1 MFSIVTSRYDSVLR
15 KRVSQHRSK
24 NLKILNKLPTESTE
38 LVGVT
43 MATRPLEMDTLPPT
57 EALEIENGLT
67 LVPRLKLLL
76 TISPTD
82 TASSTKLIDEW
93 KLSQTLI
100 EFLKT
105 SFSVPIIVPEE
116 DVRIKRFKDL
126 KKRKREDPMAKGT
139 IFVRD
144 LGFVKSS
151 LKKYESIGEKDDE
164 GRVLEKKLKEWRT
177 LIEEKMDGIELNLEG
192 SKYKLSVSMPKSDDF
207 DRMVKEWDEMQAF
220 GDRGYSRG
228 GGGGRLQRPD
238 TIVMRG
244 VPSRWFAEPRV
255 SSKPSMLVTHTIFS
269 FFGKIRNLNVAEDDD
284 LGNDG
289 DGENEDIVPG
299 LNCKVVVRFE
309 SYKDFCN
316 ALKALS
322 GRSLQK
328 KGSRMVA
335 DYEVTWD
342 TSYSQERSGRN
353 NVELGGRYGNEVS
366 RHRPYISRNS
376 PENGRTK
383 RFRVS

>member
-1 MFSIVTSRYDSVLR
+1 
-15 KRVSQHRSK
+15 
-24 NLKILNKLPTESTE
+24 
-38 LVGVT
+38 

-57 EALEIENGLT
+57 EALEIEKR
-67 LVPRLKLLL
+67 PHARS
-76 TISPTD
+76 SPTD

-164 GRVLEKKLKEWRT
+164 
-177 LIEEKMDGIELNLEG
+177 EG

-207 DRMVKEWDEMQAF
+207 DGMVKEWDEMQAF

-284 LGNDG
+284 LGND
-289 DGENEDIVPG
+289 G

-383 RFRVS
+383 RFRE